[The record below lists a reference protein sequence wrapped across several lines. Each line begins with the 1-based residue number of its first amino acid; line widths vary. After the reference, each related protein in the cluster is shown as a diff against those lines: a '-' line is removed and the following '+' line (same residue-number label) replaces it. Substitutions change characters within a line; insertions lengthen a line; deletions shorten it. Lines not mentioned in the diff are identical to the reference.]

1 MGCGPG
7 GEEAAA
13 MSDLESRIFRPLGDE
28 QGLRVRRRGPGTLL
42 DEEDERRGERPVA
55 TGPKSPPAEASA
67 LLDLEHEGRTDGP
80 SG

>member
-1 MGCGPG
+1 MAPVIVGIIG
-7 GEEAAA
+7 GSALGDAFE
-13 MSDLESRIFRPLGDE
+13 LEDE

-42 DEEDERRGERPVA
+42 DEEDEGRGERPVA